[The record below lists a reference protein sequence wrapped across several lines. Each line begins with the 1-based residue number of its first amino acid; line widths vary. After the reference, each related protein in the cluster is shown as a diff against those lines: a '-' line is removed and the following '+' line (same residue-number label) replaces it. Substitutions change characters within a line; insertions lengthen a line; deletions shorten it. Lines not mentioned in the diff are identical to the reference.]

1 MIRYGRNIPSI
12 SDFLSKKGKHM
23 ETKGL
28 VLINTGTGKG
38 KTTAALGTAIRAW
51 GDGQKVLILQFIKGA
66 WKYGELKA
74 IETLGKAE
82 GRIEIR
88 PMGDGFVFHNKKD
101 PENEE
106 RLAEK
111 KELARRA
118 WDMVRK
124 EVMSG
129 AWDLVVLDE
138 INYAIHFG
146 MLETEE
152 VAGLIRERPPRL
164 NMILTGRYAP
174 EELIYLADTVTE
186 MTLVK
191 HAFQKGIRA
200 RKGIEF

>member
-51 GDGQKVLILQFIKGA
+51 GGGQKVLILQFIKGA

-129 AWDLVVLDE
+129 AWDLIVLDE

-152 VAGLIRERPPRL
+152 VARLIRERPPRL

-174 EELIYLADTVTE
+174 KELIDLADTVTE

>member
-51 GDGQKVLILQFIKGA
+51 GDGQKVLILQFIKGS

-129 AWDLVVLDE
+129 AWDLIVLDE

-174 EELIYLADTVTE
+174 KELIDLADTVTE

-200 RKGIEF
+200 RKGLEF

>member
-28 VLINTGTGKG
+28 VLINTGPGKG

-51 GDGQKVLILQFIKGA
+51 GDGQKVLILQFIKGS

-129 AWDLVVLDE
+129 AWDLIVLDE

-174 EELIYLADTVTE
+174 KELIDLADTVTE

>member
-129 AWDLVVLDE
+129 AWDLIVLDE
-138 INYAIHFG
+138 INYAIHFD

-152 VAGLIRERPPRL
+152 VARLIRERPVRL

-174 EELIYLADTVTE
+174 KELIDLADTVTE

>member
-129 AWDLVVLDE
+129 AWDLIVLDE

-174 EELIYLADTVTE
+174 KELIDLADTVTD

>member
-51 GDGQKVLILQFIKGA
+51 GDGQKVLILQFIKGS

-111 KELARRA
+111 KELACRA

-129 AWDLVVLDE
+129 AWDLIVLDE

-174 EELIYLADTVTE
+174 KELIDLADTVTE

>member
-129 AWDLVVLDE
+129 AWDLIVLDE

-152 VAGLIRERPPRL
+152 VARLIRERPPRL
-164 NMILTGRYAP
+164 NIILTGRYAP
-174 EELIYLADTVTE
+174 KELIDLADTVTE

>member
-51 GDGQKVLILQFIKGA
+51 GDGQEVLILQFIKGA

-129 AWDLVVLDE
+129 AWDLIVLDE

-174 EELIYLADTVTE
+174 KELIDLADTVTE

>member
-66 WKYGELKA
+66 WKYGELRA

-129 AWDLVVLDE
+129 AWDLIVLDE

-152 VAGLIRERPPRL
+152 VAGLIRERPVRL

-174 EELIYLADTVTE
+174 KELIDLADTVTE

-200 RKGIEF
+200 RKGLEF

>member
-1 MIRYGRNIPSI
+1 MNQSQP
-12 SDFLSKKGKHM
+12 
-23 ETKGL
+23 GL

-88 PMGDGFVFHNKKD
+88 PMGDGFVFHNKDKESD
-101 PENEE
+101 EE
-106 RLAEK
+106 FQRKAALA
-111 KELARRA
+111 KEA
-118 WDMVRK
+118 WDMVKK
-124 EVMSG
+124 EVMSD
-129 AWDLVVLDE
+129 AWDLIVLDE
-138 INYAIHFG
+138 INYAIHFD
-146 MLETEE
+146 MLD
-152 VAGLIRERPPRL
+152 VKDVVSLIQEKPSRL
-164 NMILTGRYAP
+164 NMILTGRYARQ
-174 EELIYLADTVTE
+174 ELIDLADTVTE

>member
-129 AWDLVVLDE
+129 AWDLIVLDE

-146 MLETEE
+146 MLETGE
-152 VAGLIRERPPRL
+152 VARLIRERPVRL

-174 EELIYLADTVTE
+174 KELIDLADTVTE

>member
-111 KELARRA
+111 KKLALRA

-174 EELIYLADTVTE
+174 KELIDLADTVTE

>member
-51 GDGQKVLILQFIKGA
+51 GDGQKVLILQFIKGS

-129 AWDLVVLDE
+129 AWDLIVLDE

-152 VAGLIRERPPRL
+152 VARLIRERPVRL

-174 EELIYLADTVTE
+174 KGLIDLADTVTE

>member
-129 AWDLVVLDE
+129 AWDLIVLDE

-146 MLETEE
+146 MLETGE
-152 VAGLIRERPPRL
+152 VAGLIRERPVRL

-174 EELIYLADTVTE
+174 KELIDLADTVTE

>member
-1 MIRYGRNIPSI
+1 
-12 SDFLSKKGKHM
+12 M

-51 GDGQKVLILQFIKGA
+51 GDGQKVLILQFIKGS

-129 AWDLVVLDE
+129 AWDLIVLDE

-152 VAGLIRERPPRL
+152 VAGLIRERPVRL

-174 EELIYLADTVTE
+174 KELIDLADTVTE

>member
-51 GDGQKVLILQFIKGA
+51 GDGQKVLILQFIKGS

-106 RLAEK
+106 RLTEK

-129 AWDLVVLDE
+129 AWDLIVLDE

-174 EELIYLADTVTE
+174 KELIDLADTVTE

>member
-88 PMGDGFVFHNKKD
+88 PMGDGFVFHNKED

-129 AWDLVVLDE
+129 AWDLIVLDE

-174 EELIYLADTVTE
+174 KELIDLADTVTE

>member
-1 MIRYGRNIPSI
+1 MIRYGRNVPSI

-129 AWDLVVLDE
+129 AWDLIVLDE

-174 EELIYLADTVTE
+174 KELIDLADTVTE

>member
-51 GDGQKVLILQFIKGA
+51 GDGQKVLILQFIKGS

-129 AWDLVVLDE
+129 A
-138 INYAIHFG
+138 
-146 MLETEE
+146 
-152 VAGLIRERPPRL
+152 R
-164 NMILTGRYAP
+164 
-174 EELIYLADTVTE
+174 
-186 MTLVK
+186 
-191 HAFQKGIRA
+191 
-200 RKGIEF
+200 

>member
-1 MIRYGRNIPSI
+1 ME
-12 SDFLSKKGKHM
+12 SKMHQP
-23 ETKGL
+23 EGL

-74 IETLGKAE
+74 IETLHAADGN
-82 GRIEIR
+82 IEIR
-88 PMGDGFVFHNKKD
+88 PMGDGFVFHGKNEDDETFQKKK
-101 PENEE
+101 
-106 RLAEK
+106 RLAAK
-111 KELARRA
+111 A
-118 WDMVRK
+118 WNMVEQ
-124 EVMSG
+124 EVMSD
-129 AWDLVVLDE
+129 AWDLIVLDE

-146 MLETEE
+146 MIEYEAVLK
-152 VAGLIRERPPRL
+152 LIKQRPKRL
-164 NMILTGRYAP
+164 NMILTGRYAVQP
-174 EELIYLADTVTE
+174 LIDVADTVTE

>member
-51 GDGQKVLILQFIKGA
+51 GDGQKVLILQFIKGS

-129 AWDLVVLDE
+129 AWDLIVLDE

-174 EELIYLADTVTE
+174 KELIDLADTVTE

>member
-129 AWDLVVLDE
+129 AWDLIVLDE

-152 VAGLIRERPPRL
+152 VARLIRERPPRL
-164 NMILTGRYAP
+164 NMILTGRYVP
-174 EELIYLADTVTE
+174 KELIDLADTVTE

>member
-51 GDGQKVLILQFIKGA
+51 GNGQKVLILQFIKGA

-129 AWDLVVLDE
+129 AWDLIVLDE

-152 VAGLIRERPPRL
+152 VAGLIRERPVRL

-174 EELIYLADTVTE
+174 KELIDLADTVTE

>member
-129 AWDLVVLDE
+129 AWDLIVLDE

-174 EELIYLADTVTE
+174 KALIDLADTVTE

>member
-1 MIRYGRNIPSI
+1 MIYSCQ
-12 SDFLSKKGKHM
+12 GKEEHM
-23 ETKGL
+23 EQKGL

-38 KTTAALGTAIRAW
+38 KTTAALGTAVRAW
-51 GDGQKVLILQFIKGA
+51 GDGQRVLILQFIKGA

-101 PENEE
+101 LENEE

-111 KELARRA
+111 KELARKA
-118 WDMVRK
+118 WDMVKK
-124 EVMSG
+124 EVMSDT
-129 AWDLVVLDE
+129 WDLVVLDE
-138 INYAIHFG
+138 VNYAIHFG
-146 MLETEE
+146 MLETDE
-152 VAGLIRERPPRL
+152 VAKLVQERPPRL

-174 EELIYLADTVTE
+174 EKLIQLADTVTE
-186 MTLVK
+186 MTLIK

>member
-1 MIRYGRNIPSI
+1 M
-12 SDFLSKKGKHM
+12 
-23 ETKGL
+23 
-28 VLINTGTGKG
+28 
-38 KTTAALGTAIRAW
+38 
-51 GDGQKVLILQFIKGA
+51 
-66 WKYGELKA
+66 
-74 IETLGKAE
+74 
-82 GRIEIR
+82 
-88 PMGDGFVFHNKKD
+88 
-101 PENEE
+101 
-106 RLAEK
+106 
-111 KELARRA
+111 ARRA

-174 EELIYLADTVTE
+174 KELIDLADTVTE

>member
-1 MIRYGRNIPSI
+1 MIQSQP
-12 SDFLSKKGKHM
+12 
-23 ETKGL
+23 GL

-74 IETLGKAE
+74 IETLGKAD

-88 PMGDGFVFHNKKD
+88 PMGDGFVFHNKDK
-101 PENEE
+101 ESEAE
-106 RLAEK
+106 FQRKTALA
-111 KELARRA
+111 KEA
-118 WDMVRK
+118 WDMVK
-124 EVMSG
+124 QEVMSDV
-129 AWDLVVLDE
+129 WDLIVLDE

-146 MLETEE
+146 MLD
-152 VAGLIRERPPRL
+152 VKDVVSLIQERPKRL
-164 NMILTGRYAP
+164 NMILTGRYAR
-174 EELIYLADTVTE
+174 EELIDLADTVTE

>member
-129 AWDLVVLDE
+129 AWDLIVLDE

-152 VAGLIRERPPRL
+152 VAGLIRKRPPRL

-174 EELIYLADTVTE
+174 KELIDLADTVTE

-200 RKGIEF
+200 RKGLEF

>member
-51 GDGQKVLILQFIKGA
+51 GDGQKVLILQFIKGS
-66 WKYGELKA
+66 WRYGELKA

-129 AWDLVVLDE
+129 AWDLIVLDE

-174 EELIYLADTVTE
+174 KELIDLADTVTE

>member
-51 GDGQKVLILQFIKGA
+51 GDGQKVLILQFIKGS

-129 AWDLVVLDE
+129 AWDLIVLDE

-164 NMILTGRYAP
+164 NIILTGRYAP
-174 EELIYLADTVTE
+174 KELIDLADTVTE